1 MWSKASGTGV
11 LCWSSSSQFHNQWIY
26 LYFNGYGASMYGGY
40 QCSGY
45 TADPTDCAM
54 ISSRYGLSSATGSG
68 CASRATPRPTPSP
81 TPRPTP
87 SPSTSPSTSPTA
99 RPKPRTTPRPSPSPT
114 LPFASSSPTL
124 GAEEASC
131 SDSVSWYRKKSKY
144 DCDWLSERTDKCKKK
159 GVDDVRG
166 RDACPVACGECPSE
180 CEDSASWYY
189 KKSKK
194 TCEAFVSKKSKNCKK
209 KDEHGIRAKDACKVT
224 CGKCDD
230 EDRRLRG
237 RA

>member
-1 MWSKASGTGV
+1 
-11 LCWSSSSQFHNQWIY
+11 
-26 LYFNGYGASMYGGY
+26 MYGGY

-45 TADPTDCAM
+45 TADPTDCDK

-68 CASRATPRPTPSP
+68 CASRATPRPTPRPTPQPTPRPTPSPTPRPTPSP

-87 SPSTSPSTSPTA
+87 SPSTSPSPSPTA

-114 LPFASSSPTL
+114 LPFASSAPTL

-144 DCDWLSERTDKCKKK
+144 DCDWLRERTDKCKKK

-209 KDEHGIRAKDACKVT
+209 KDEFGTRAKDACKVT

>member
-1 MWSKASGTGV
+1 M
-11 LCWSSSSQFHNQWIY
+11 
-26 LYFNGYGASMYGGY
+26 
-40 QCSGY
+40 
-45 TADPTDCAM
+45 
-54 ISSRYGLSSATGSG
+54 
-68 CASRATPRPTPSP
+68 
-81 TPRPTP
+81 
-87 SPSTSPSTSPTA
+87 
-99 RPKPRTTPRPSPSPT
+99 
-114 LPFASSSPTL
+114 
-124 GAEEASC
+124 
-131 SDSVSWYRKKSKY
+131 
-144 DCDWLSERTDKCKKK
+144 
-159 GVDDVRG
+159 RG

-209 KDEHGIRAKDACKVT
+209 KDEHGIRAKDACRVT